1 MTKRVTTIDDNTYR
15 QKQVIT
21 KGKNRM
27 KIEES
32 KTEVRVAEVK
42 PMEPQ
47 IVRILDNKGMQV
59 AFVCIGYKS
68 TSVHVGIC
76 QEDNFQLEVEKELV

>member
-32 KTEVRVAEVK
+32 KT
-42 PMEPQ
+42 
-47 IVRILDNKGMQV
+47 
-59 AFVCIGYKS
+59 
-68 TSVHVGIC
+68 
-76 QEDNFQLEVEKELV
+76 

>member
-1 MTKRVTTIDDNTYR
+1 M
-15 QKQVIT
+15 
-21 KGKNRM
+21 M

-32 KTEVRVAEVK
+32 PEAVTVANVL

-59 AFVCIGYKS
+59 AFVCVGANATTVQI
-68 TSVHVGIC
+68 GIC
-76 QEDNFQLEVEKELV
+76 QEDNFELEVEKELV

>member
-1 MTKRVTTIDDNTYR
+1 
-15 QKQVIT
+15 
-21 KGKNRM
+21 M
-27 KIEES
+27 KITAT
-32 KTEVRVAEVK
+32 KTEVDIAEVK

>member
-1 MTKRVTTIDDNTYR
+1 MR
-15 QKQVIT
+15 QFNAIKNAINFG
-21 KGKNRM
+21 KGKRM
-27 KIEES
+27 KITES
-32 KTEVRVAEVK
+32 KETVNVENVK

-68 TSVHVGIC
+68 TSIHVGIC